1 MREQN
6 NNIPAEQVYG
16 MFEELKEIIEKR
28 PAPSVPGGTATND
41 DTVIQKLDENKSA
54 IDHTT
59 EQVTALTNRIGQIDF
74 RPIVQ
79 AEMPDMKDLKKIL
92 LYIALQQKR
101 LNDRQRQIEDKQD
114 QQKEQIAQM
123 KTEVDTTE
131 FKKLSDHTI
140 FEMKQQIRYLKQ
152 PPIVLKV
159 IIGLSIVSLVATLV
173 AGYYIRD
180 SQKWKDSTQ
189 YWYEQSL
196 QNLQPKAGKKGN

>member
-1 MREQN
+1 MKEQSN
-6 NNIPAEQVYG
+6 GIPMEQVYG
-16 MFEELKEIIEKR
+16 MFEEIKEIIEKR
-28 PAPSVPGGTATND
+28 PASEASGGTAENSE
-41 DTVIQKLDENKSA
+41 TVIRKLDENKSA

-114 QQKEQIAQM
+114 QLKEQIAQM

-159 IIGLSIVSLVATLV
+159 IIGLFIVSLVATLV

-180 SQKWKDSTQ
+180 SRKWKDSTQ

-196 QNLQPKAGKKGN
+196 QNPQPKAIKKGK

>member
-1 MREQN
+1 M
-6 NNIPAEQVYG
+6 EQVYG
-16 MFEELKEIIEKR
+16 MFEEIKEIIEKR
-28 PAPSVPGGTATND
+28 PASEASGGTAENSE
-41 DTVIQKLDENKSA
+41 TVIRKLDENKSA

-114 QQKEQIAQM
+114 QLKEQIAQM

-159 IIGLSIVSLVATLV
+159 IIGLFIVSLVATLV

-180 SQKWKDSTQ
+180 SRKWKDSTQ

-196 QNLQPKAGKKGN
+196 QNPQPKAIKKGK

>member
-1 MREQN
+1 MKEQSN
-6 NNIPAEQVYG
+6 GIPAEQVYG
-16 MFEELKEIIEKR
+16 MFEEIKEIIEKR
-28 PAPSVPGGTATND
+28 PASEASGGTAENSE
-41 DTVIQKLDENKSA
+41 TVIRKLDENKSA

-131 FKKLSDHTI
+131 YKKLSDHTI

-180 SQKWKDSTQ
+180 SRKWKDSTQ

-196 QNLQPKAGKKGN
+196 QNPQPKAN

>member
-1 MREQN
+1 MKEQSN
-6 NNIPAEQVYG
+6 GIPTEQVYG
-16 MFEELKEIIEKR
+16 MFEEIKEIIEKR
-28 PAPSVPGGTATND
+28 PASEASGGTAENSE
-41 DTVIQKLDENKSA
+41 TVIRKLDENKSA

-114 QQKEQIAQM
+114 QLKEQIAQM

-131 FKKLSDHTI
+131 YKKLSDHTI

-180 SQKWKDSTQ
+180 SRKWKDSTQ

-196 QNLQPKAGKKGN
+196 QNPQPKAIKKGK

>member
-1 MREQN
+1 MKEQSN
-6 NNIPAEQVYG
+6 GIPMEQVYG
-16 MFEELKEIIEKR
+16 MFEEIKEIIEKR
-28 PAPSVPGGTATND
+28 PASEASGGTAENSE
-41 DTVIQKLDENKSA
+41 TVIRKLDENKSA

-114 QQKEQIAQM
+114 QLKEQIAQM

-140 FEMKQQIRYLKQ
+140 FEMKQQIRYLKR

-159 IIGLSIVSLVATLV
+159 IIGLSVVSLVATLV

-180 SQKWKDSTQ
+180 SRKWKDSTQ

-196 QNLQPKAGKKGN
+196 QNPQPKAIKKGK